1 MANTIYLWLQAFFTL
16 ALLSAPFKD
25 NQFYKFAES
34 LFVGL
39 YAGYFVVVTYY
50 NYIRPST
57 MNIFMNQQYYL
68 FIPVFIGL
76 LIYTRYIKRLQWL
89 ARYNMAFVVGVG
101 SGLVLARDF
110 KALVLAQVVATF
122 KPLWVAGKLGTSINN
137 IIVVVGVMSVMWY
150 FLFTV
155 QKKGVPG
162 YISAVGRTVMMVA
175 LGAAFGNA
183 VMQRVSLFLGRA
195 TFILG
200 DWLHLMK

>member
-1 MANTIYLWLQAFFTL
+1 MADTVYLWIQAFLTL

-39 YAGYFVVVTYY
+39 YAGYFVVVTYF

-57 MNIFMNQQYYL
+57 IGIFANSQYYL
-68 FIPVFIGL
+68 FIPVCLGL
-76 LIYTRYIKRLQWL
+76 LIYTRYIKSLAWL

-110 KALVLAQVVATF
+110 KALLLDQVVATF
-122 KPLWVAGKLGTSINN
+122 KPIWVAGQLDTSINN
-137 IIVVVGVMSVMWY
+137 LIVVVGVMSVMWY

-155 QKKGVPG
+155 KKEGIPG
-162 YISAVGRTVMMVA
+162 HISALGRTVMMVA

-200 DWLHLMK
+200 DWLKLIK